1 MKRLE
6 AVAFAAGALALGAH
20 RASAQTPAALAPI
33 RIGTLPIE
41 SGGQAYYGDDLGFF
55 RNAGLDAHVEAM
67 SNAGS
72 LVSAVIS
79 GAIDVAPTNCVTL
92 SQAYAKGLPI
102 YYIAPGAVYNG
113 QSPTTELAVAND
125 STYRTAKDLNGKR
138 IAVLTLGG
146 FLQVAAQNWLDLN
159 GADSKTVTFLEL
171 PSSEIVAA
179 LQAKRVDAA
188 GLPEPFRSSAKAQ
201 NSVRFIAAP
210 YSSVGRRVMTS
221 AWVANRS
228 WVDANPVTV
237 GRFTAALR
245 TTAQWANTHE
255 HESAAVLSKY
265 VHLPVAVIE
274 GMNHDPF
281 AIRTEVATIQPIIDV
296 CAKYNLIPRRF
307 PATDLFAP
315 NVT

>member
-1 MKRLE
+1 MRRLE
-6 AVAFAAGALALGAH
+6 AIAFAAGTLALAARPG
-20 RASAQTPAALAPI
+20 SAQSPATLVPI

-41 SGGQAYYGDDLGFF
+41 SGGEAYYGDDLGFF
-55 RNAGLDAHVEAM
+55 RSAGLDAHVEAM
-67 SNAGS
+67 ANAGS
-72 LVSAVIS
+72 LVSAVIG
-79 GAIDVAPTNCVTL
+79 GAIDVAPTNCVTMT
-92 SQAYAKGLPI
+92 QAYAKGLPI
-102 YYIAPGAVYNG
+102 YYVAPGAVYSD

-210 YSSVGRRVMTS
+210 YSSVGKRVMTS
-221 AWVANRS
+221 AWVANRA

-237 GRFTAALR
+237 SRFTAAIR
-245 TTAQWANTHE
+245 TTAQWANTHG
-255 HESAAVLSKY
+255 HESAGVLSKY
-265 VHLPVAVIE
+265 THLPIAAIE

-281 AIRTEVATIQPIIDV
+281 AVRTELATIQPIIDV

-315 NVT
+315 NIS

>member
-6 AVAFAAGALALGAH
+6 AMALAAGALALGAE
-20 RASAQTPAALAPI
+20 PALAKTSPAPI

-41 SGGQAYYGDDLGFF
+41 SGGQAYYGDDRGFF
-55 RNAGLDAHVEAM
+55 RSAGLAAHFEAM

-102 YYIAPGAVYNG
+102 YYVAPGAVYNG
-113 QSPTTELAVAND
+113 ESPTTELAVADD
-125 STYRTAKDLNGKR
+125 SAYRTAKDLNGKR

-146 FLQVAAQNWLDLN
+146 FLQLAVQNWLDLN

-210 YSSVGRRVMTS
+210 YSSVGKRVMTS

-228 WVDANPVTV
+228 WVDANPATV
-237 GRFTAALR
+237 QRFTAALR
-245 TTAQWANTHE
+245 TTAQWANTHG
-255 HESAAVLSKY
+255 HDSAVVLSKY
-265 VHLPVAVIE
+265 LHLPVAVIE

-281 AIRTEVATIQPIIDV
+281 GIRTDVATIQPIIDV

-307 PATDLFAP
+307 PATELFAP
-315 NVT
+315 NVS

>member
-1 MKRLE
+1 MKRWE
-6 AVAFAAGALALGAH
+6 AIALSPAVLALGA
-20 RASAQTPAALAPI
+20 RPARAQTAALAPI
-33 RIGTLPIE
+33 HIGTLPIE

-79 GAIDVAPTNCVTL
+79 GAIDVAPTNCVTMA
-92 SQAYAKGLPI
+92 QAYAKGLPI
-102 YYIAPGAVYNG
+102 YYVAPGAVYSD

-125 STYRTAKDLNGKR
+125 SRYRSAKDLNGKR

-188 GLPEPFRSSAKAQ
+188 GLPEPFRSNAKAQ

-210 YSSVGRRVMTS
+210 YSSVGKRVMTS
-221 AWVANRS
+221 AWVANHA
-228 WVDANPVTV
+228 WVDANPATV
-237 GRFTAALR
+237 QRFTSALR
-245 TTAQWANTHE
+245 TTAQWANTHGP
-255 HESAAVLSKY
+255 ESAAVLAKY
-265 VHLPVAVIE
+265 LRLSVAVIE
-274 GMNHDPF
+274 NMNHDPF
-281 AIRTEVATIQPIIDV
+281 GIRTEVATIQPIIDV

-315 NVT
+315 NIS